1 MPRGRGST
9 KKSLAS
15 PVLHEVH
22 VGAIDSDAVAVE
34 RVVAHP
40 GGVREVVV
48 LGAGLHADDLAD
60 LVEELMRRYMIQPL
74 VEL

>member
-1 MPRGRGST
+1 
-9 KKSLAS
+9 
-15 PVLHEVH
+15 
-22 VGAIDSDAVAVE
+22 
-34 RVVAHP
+34 
-40 GGVREVVV
+40 VREVVV